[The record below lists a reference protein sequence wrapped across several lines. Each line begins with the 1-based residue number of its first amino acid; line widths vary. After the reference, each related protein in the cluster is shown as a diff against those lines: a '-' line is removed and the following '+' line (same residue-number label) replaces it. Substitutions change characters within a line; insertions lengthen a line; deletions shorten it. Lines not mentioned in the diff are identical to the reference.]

1 MDRVF
6 KCGPCD
12 DHFSGNDWIWW
23 FCGRYYIYFGLWCR
37 LFNAKKITEDITFDK
52 NEILDCKWI
61 TVEEIEK
68 MEKET
73 LRNSKTL
80 LDIVKDIKNNKNY
93 PLEMIKYFKS

>member
-1 MDRVF
+1 MIDENIVR
-6 KCGPCD
+6 
-12 DHFSGNDWIWW
+12 I
-23 FCGRYYIYFGLWCR
+23 I
-37 LFNAKKITEDITFDK
+37 FNAKKISENINFDK

-73 LRNSKTL
+73 LRNSETL

-93 PLEMIKYFKS
+93 PLEMIKYFKN